1 MTPLPRL
8 ATWDRII
15 DAVLVVSS
23 SVLQAIALAFAAFAT
38 RDAFGAIHAGH
49 ALAIETVLQLAV
61 SGLVTAACLFLSR
74 YRAEALGQSYA
85 ISLRRALY
93 QQIAQL
99 PKSRHEKRRVGAL
112 SLRFVGD
119 LSAARLWFGRGLPS
133 VCSAVVVIPG
143 AAFILYSLDP
153 ALAVSGV
160 AAFGLSLLL
169 AAAMAW
175 HLEHRH
181 RRLRRRRANIA
192 ISMIERIA
200 IAPELD
206 LMGRTDRELQ
216 KLDTQGASLR
226 NDALARR
233 GRVVS
238 LQAILQLGV
247 AFASLFMLWQA
258 GQTDIAPAIVAAC
271 LAVMALIALPLQN
284 LASAWDYYCA
294 WRVAREKAQRLL
306 SEPTVKRGFANQTNA
321 KVIDLTGE
329 IDGTPVTFVAR
340 PNRISEL
347 TGPSASKLARCIAG
361 FDTYEGIE
369 VRYGEQQIL
378 PRIAFVG
385 DAHVGLQGS
394 LRRSATLMC
403 QKRPSNSRIAKVI
416 QELGL
421 SDLLMAP
428 EGLDQRVAENGHGL
442 TSDQTLRLD
451 LARAVLGKAEVVV
464 IASIRWTACRHHKAE
479 LLATFQKLSTATI
492 ILADASAPSNMHEN
506 SRVI

>member
-8 ATWDRII
+8 ATRDRII

-23 SVLQAIALAFAAFAT
+23 SVFQAVALAFAAFAT

-49 ALAIETVLQLAV
+49 ALAIETVLQLAG
-61 SGLVTAACLFLSR
+61 SGVGTAACLFLCR

-93 QQIAQL
+93 QQIAKL
-99 PKSRHEKRRVGAL
+99 PKSRHERRRVGAL

-119 LSAARLWFGRGLPS
+119 LSAARIWFGRGLPS
-133 VCSAVVVIPG
+133 VCSAAVIIPG
-143 AAFILYSLDP
+143 AAAILFYLNP
-153 ALAVSGV
+153 VLAVSGM
-160 AAFGLSLLL
+160 AALGLTLLL

-181 RRLRRRRANIA
+181 RRLRRRRASIA

-216 KLDTQGASLR
+216 KLDTQGATLR
-226 NDALARR
+226 HDALARR
-233 GRVVS
+233 GRVVG

-247 AFASLFMLWQA
+247 AFVSLLMLWQA
-258 GQTDIAPAIVAAC
+258 GQTGIAPATVAAC

-284 LASAWDYYCA
+284 LASAWDHHCA

-306 SEPTVKRGFANQTNA
+306 SEPTVNRNVAQQTDA
-321 KVIDLTGE
+321 VVINVTGKLDE
-329 IDGTPVTFVAR
+329 APFTFVAK
-340 PNRISEL
+340 PNRTSEL
-347 TGPSASKLARCIAG
+347 TGPYASKLARCIAG

-369 VRYGEQQIL
+369 VRYGEHQIPPKL
-378 PRIAFVG
+378 ALIG
-385 DAHVGLQGS
+385 DVHIGLQGS

-403 QKRPSNSRIAKVI
+403 RKRPSDRRIAKVLRL
-416 QELGL
+416 LGL

-428 EGLDQRVAENGHGL
+428 EGLDQRIAENGHGL
-442 TSDQTLRLD
+442 SSDQTLRLD
-451 LARAVLGKAEVVV
+451 LARAVLCEAEVVV
-464 IASIRWTACRHHKAE
+464 ISSIRWAACRHQQAE
-479 LLATFQKLSTATI
+479 LLAAFQELSSATI
-492 ILADASAPSNMHEN
+492 ILADDHVTSNLNEN
-506 SRVI
+506 SKVI

>member
-1 MTPLPRL
+1 MTSLPRL
-8 ATWDRII
+8 ATRDRII

-23 SVLQAIALAFAAFAT
+23 SVFQAIALAFAAFAT

-49 ALAIETVLQLAV
+49 ALAIETVLQLAI
-61 SGLVTAACLFLSR
+61 SGVVGAACLFLSR

-85 ISLRRALY
+85 ISLRRVLY

-99 PKSRHEKRRVGAL
+99 PKSRHERRRVGAL

-119 LSAARLWFGRGLPS
+119 LSAARRWFGRGLTS
-133 VCSAVVVIPG
+133 VCAAAIVIPG

-169 AAAMAW
+169 AAALAW
-175 HLEHRH
+175 HLEHKH
-181 RRLRRRRANIA
+181 QRLRRRRANIA
-192 ISMIERIA
+192 ISIIERIA

-216 KLDTQGASLR
+216 KLDTQGVSLR

-247 AFASLFMLWQA
+247 AFAGLVMLWQA
-258 GQTDIAPAIVAAC
+258 GQADIAPAIVAAC
-271 LAVMALIALPLQN
+271 LAVMMLIALPLQN

-306 SEPTVKRGFANQTNA
+306 SEPTVKRSIAKQTNTIGIG
-321 KVIDLTGE
+321 VTGE
-329 IDGTPVTFVAR
+329 LDGTPVDFVAR
-340 PNRISEL
+340 PNSISEVR
-347 TGPSASKLARCIAG
+347 GPYASKLARCIAG
-361 FDTYEGIE
+361 FDTYEGIA
-369 VRYGEQQIL
+369 VRYGDQQS
-378 PRIAFVG
+378 PQKIAFIG
-385 DAHVGLQGS
+385 DAHIGLQGS

-403 QKRPSNSRIAKVI
+403 RKRPSDRRIAKV
-416 QELGL
+416 LGHFGL
-421 SDLLMAP
+421 TDLLMAT

-451 LARAVLGKAEVVV
+451 LSRAVLGKAEVVV
-464 IASIRWTACRHHKAE
+464 INSIRWTACRHNKAE
-479 LLATFQKLSTATI
+479 LLATFQKLSSATI
-492 ILADASAPSNMHEN
+492 LLADEFAPSKVHKK
-506 SRVI
+506 SKVI